1 MRIYQT
7 NHSTGRTLAALQS
20 NGITGVDV
28 RFNLHA
34 GGQQDAIE
42 LIHVPRLTAL
52 LKQALEGCPQASVG
66 HRNLETVVINCPKA
80 HLSEVLDLI
89 KPAIAQAMDWVDGE
103 DLPVVETP
111 SQEVAP

>member
-7 NHSTGRTLAALQS
+7 NHSTCRTLSALQS
-20 NGITGVDV
+20 AGITGIDV

-42 LIHVPRLTAL
+42 LIHTPRLTAL
-52 LKQALEGCPQASVG
+52 FKQALEGCPEASVSP
-66 HRNLETVVINCPKA
+66 RNLSTIVVNCPQA
-80 HLSEVLDLI
+80 HLSEVLDLLGPVI
-89 KPAIAQAMDWVDGE
+89 GQAMAWVDGE

-111 SQEVAP
+111 AQEVAP

>member
-42 LIHVPRLTAL
+42 LIHTPRLTAL
-52 LKQALEGCPQASVG
+52 FKQALEGCPESSVG
-66 HRNLETVVINCPKA
+66 HRNLSTVVVNCPTA
-80 HLSEVLDLI
+80 HLSEVLDLLGPVI
-89 KPAIAQAMDWVDGE
+89 GQAMAWVDGAE
-103 DLPVVETP
+103 LPIVETP
-111 SQEVAP
+111 AQQVAP